1 MCSSEGLPCGDAT
14 SLLHLAVLSLWP
26 LAVGTEE
33 RGHKMASDSN
43 ILDWL
48 TWPADLLLRAGG
60 FVASWFFSEDATSF
74 AAVQMMFATLVLA
87 AFVSLIV
94 FWQSLLEYWRAL
106 WTNR

>member
-1 MCSSEGLPCGDAT
+1 
-14 SLLHLAVLSLWP
+14 
-26 LAVGTEE
+26 
-33 RGHKMASDSN
+33 MALESN

-74 AAVQMMFATLVLA
+74 TVVQMMFATLVLA

-94 FWQSLLEYWRAL
+94 FWQSLLEYWRSF
-106 WTNR
+106 WKNR